1 MYICSTRNN
10 ITKSIETIIEVA
22 DESVLPAIESIVKIS
37 GFMKGY
43 LSIQDEY
50 EVLTNRVNSRHM
62 TLAERE
68 LAFKKVKELRTDR
81 EAFIGLSTI
90 ITLVTLNI
98 GTGSMATPALVLSL
112 LLGGLNETSSFFYD
126 LRVANIFETGKGHNT
141 KMKWIID
148 PSGFA
153 YEGVTSN
160 RLQNVKTTLYYK
172 KIKLL
177 KRFYGIHMDI
187 IKLIR
192 YILMQI
198 DVMLGMFQKGCGKL
212 NMI

>member
-22 DESVLPAIESIVKIS
+22 DESVLPAIESIDKIS
-37 GFMKGY
+37 GFIKGY

-98 GTGSMATPALVLSL
+98 GTGGMATPAWSYPYFWVGLMRLLVFSMIYEL
-112 LLGGLNETSSFFYD
+112 LIYL
-126 LRVANIFETGKGHNT
+126 
-141 KMKWIID
+141 
-148 PSGFA
+148 
-153 YEGVTSN
+153 
-160 RLQNVKTTLYYK
+160 
-172 KIKLL
+172 KLE
-177 KRFYGIHMDI
+177 RDI
-187 IKLIR
+187 ILK
-192 YILMQI
+192 
-198 DVMLGMFQKGCGKL
+198 
-212 NMI
+212 